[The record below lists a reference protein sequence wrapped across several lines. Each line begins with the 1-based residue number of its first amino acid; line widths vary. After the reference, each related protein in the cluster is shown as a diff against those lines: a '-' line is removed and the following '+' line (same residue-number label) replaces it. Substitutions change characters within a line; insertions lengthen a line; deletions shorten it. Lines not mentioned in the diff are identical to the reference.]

1 MKKSLVVAVAI
12 VLALA
17 MVLSAVSVALA
28 DKPGD
33 PNLGNY
39 KGNGAPSGPHYNLNI
54 IGVADISTKAGV
66 DCGNGHRIFVPLNGK
81 SKIMLTEDDVVPYEF
96 QVLDCVATNDDP
108 AEFMLPN
115 PDVDGEHGDGVT
127 EYSVFLR
134 LRGTPGG
141 KIKMTTCAEDPDTGE
156 VVCSDLQVIEVRET
170 GHGKNKFD
178 NVSKQ
183 LLYIY
188 AWVCTERDAGEC
200 LAWEYMR
207 LPLFDDLL
215 EGYFWD
221 YDNNGAKIAQL
232 RFYPGVQTTVPEP
245 EDVPHLVAVSPD
257 SGAQGATLDVTIT
270 GVKLDEYGT
279 LHSVDLGSGITVN
292 TASVVSA
299 TEIAANISIDG
310 AATTGLRDLTV
321 KFQGGNTLTKRDVF
335 EVLEA
340 P

>member
-1 MKKSLVVAVAI
+1 MKKTIVVIMAI

-17 MVLSAVSVALA
+17 MVVSGVSVALA

-54 IGVADISTKAGV
+54 IGVNDISTKAGV
-66 DCGNGHRIFVPLNGK
+66 DCGNGHRIFVPLYGK
-81 SKIMLTEDDVVPYEF
+81 SKITLTEDVDPPYEF
-96 QVLDCVATNDDP
+96 QVLDCVATNADP

-115 PDVDGEHGDGVT
+115 PDPDNTGVT

-141 KIKMTTCAEDPDTGE
+141 KIKMTTCATDPDTNE

-170 GHGKNKFD
+170 GPGKNKFN

-183 LLYIY
+183 LLYVY
-188 AWVCTERDAGEC
+188 AWVCTDRENGEC
-200 LAWEYMR
+200 LNWAYMR
-207 LPLFDDLL
+207 LPLFSEELQ
-215 EGYFWD
+215 GYFWD

-232 RFYPGVQTTVPEP
+232 RFYPGVQTTVPAP

-257 SGAQGATLDVTIT
+257 SGAQDASLDVTIT
-270 GVKLDEYGT
+270 GVTLNEYGT
-279 LHSVDLGSGITVN
+279 LLSVDFGDGIIVN
-292 TASVVSA
+292 TASVDSA

-310 AATTGLRDLTV
+310 AADTGLRDLTV
-321 KFQGGNTLTKRDVF
+321 KFTGGNTLTLPDAFTVT
-335 EVLEA
+335 A